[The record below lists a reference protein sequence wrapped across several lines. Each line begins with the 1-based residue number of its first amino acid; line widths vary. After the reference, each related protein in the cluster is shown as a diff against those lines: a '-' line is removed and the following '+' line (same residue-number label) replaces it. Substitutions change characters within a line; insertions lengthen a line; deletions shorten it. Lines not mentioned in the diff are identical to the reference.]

1 MSIMLSCSQRALI
14 LVLEYV
20 GNFGARLPPGCNRYG
35 VRVPCMCDD
44 DVGLY
49 VLGCRVDTLG
59 TNCTKLLKVKMSG
72 GWGVG
77 GWGWGGGGERVALAS
92 VRVIMSG
99 GQQGAYCCIKKT
111 FCRWDS
117 ILLRIKNDDHLLT
130 AVDGPV
136 MRAAYIKNC

>member
-1 MSIMLSCSQRALI
+1 MS
-14 LVLEYV
+14 
-20 GNFGARLPPGCNRYG
+20 
-35 VRVPCMCDD
+35 
-44 DVGLY
+44 
-49 VLGCRVDTLG
+49 VDTLG

-72 GWGVG
+72 GG
-77 GWGWGGGGERVALAS
+77 GGGGGGERVALAS

-99 GQQGAYCCIKKT
+99 GQQGAYCCIKNT